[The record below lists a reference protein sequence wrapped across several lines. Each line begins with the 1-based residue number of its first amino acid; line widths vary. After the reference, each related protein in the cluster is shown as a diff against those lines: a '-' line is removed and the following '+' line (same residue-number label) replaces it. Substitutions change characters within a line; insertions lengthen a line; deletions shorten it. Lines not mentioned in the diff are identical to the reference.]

1 MARSERLLDL
11 IQALR
16 RHRRPVSAASLA
28 EELGVSLRT
37 IYRDV
42 QTLIGHGATIEGE
55 AGVGYVLRP
64 GFVLPPLMFDD
75 QEIEAIVLG
84 ARWVMKRSGDA
95 GLSAAAK
102 NALAKIVA
110 VLPADLREN
119 AEYSGLMAGPG
130 ETLSAGR
137 IDLGPIREAIRNEV
151 KLRIQY
157 DDGKGNATDRVIW
170 PIALGFFDKIRMV
183 VGWCELREDFRHFRA
198 DRMSGVRPTG
208 KRYPK
213 RRRVLLKDWRTAN
226 KIPEPF

>member
-16 RHRRPVSAASLA
+16 RHRHPVSAAVLA
-28 EELGVSLRT
+28 DELGVSLRT

-42 QTLIGHGATIEGE
+42 QTLIGQGATIEGE
-55 AGVGYVLRP
+55 AGVGYVLKP

-75 QEIEAIVLG
+75 QEIEALVLG
-84 ARWVMKRSGDA
+84 ARWVMKRSDDA
-95 GLSAAAK
+95 ELSAAAK

-110 VLPADLREN
+110 VLPQDLREG
-119 AEYSGLMAGPG
+119 AEFSGLLAGPG
-130 ETLSAGR
+130 ETLTTGK
-137 IDLGPIREAIRNEV
+137 IDLGPIRAAIRDEA

-157 DDGKGNATDRVIW
+157 DDGKGKATDRVIW
-170 PIALGFFDKIRMV
+170 PIALGFFDKVRVV

-198 DRMSGVRPTG
+198 DRMRDVRPTG

-213 RRRVLLKDWRTAN
+213 RRRVLLKAWREAN

>member
-1 MARSERLLDL
+1 MARSERLLSL

-16 RHRRPVSAASLA
+16 RHRRPVSAARLA

-42 QTLIGHGATIEGE
+42 RSLVAQGATIEGE

-84 ARWVMKRSGDA
+84 SRLVMKRGDA
-95 GLSAAAK
+95 SLAAAAK

-110 VLPADLREN
+110 VLPEDLRES

-130 ETLSAGR
+130 ERIPDR
-137 IDLGPIREAIRNEV
+137 IDLASVRRAIREENKLHIRYADEQG
-151 KLRIQY
+151 R
-157 DDGKGNATDRVIW
+157 TTERTIW
-170 PIALGFFDKIRMV
+170 PIALGFFDKVRMV
-183 VGWCELREDFRHFRA
+183 VGWCELRQDFRHFRA
-198 DRMSGVRPTG
+198 DRMSAVRDTG

-213 RRRVLLKDWRTAN
+213 RRRALLKDWRAVH
-226 KIPEPF
+226 KIPEPY